1 MRNAVIALLV
11 VLVAGLVWWQGNR
24 QPGQV
29 APTAVVEAPGVTPE
43 VTAPGPGVAP
53 TVPEPAEEP
62 VAEAPVDF
70 DAQVEAMTRRDS
82 EGLEVET
89 LPDGSKKIDLQG
101 RYRQAPVARVN
112 DEGEA
117 EVSEQ

>member
-1 MRNAVIALLV
+1 MRIAVIALLV
-11 VLVAGLVWWQGNR
+11 VLVAGLVWWQGTR

-29 APTAVVEAPGVTPE
+29 APTAVVEAPDVTPE
-43 VTAPGPGVAP
+43 VPAAEPAFVS
-53 TVPEPAEEP
+53 TVPESGEDP
-62 VAEAPVDF
+62 VVGAPVDF

-101 RYRQAPVARVN
+101 RYRQAPVARLN
-112 DEGEA
+112 DEGET

>member
-11 VLVAGLVWWQGNR
+11 VLVAGLVWWQGGR

-29 APTAVVEAPGVTPE
+29 APAAVVEAPGVIPE
-43 VTAPGPGVAP
+43 VTATEPGVAP
-53 TVPEPAEEP
+53 AVPEPAEEP